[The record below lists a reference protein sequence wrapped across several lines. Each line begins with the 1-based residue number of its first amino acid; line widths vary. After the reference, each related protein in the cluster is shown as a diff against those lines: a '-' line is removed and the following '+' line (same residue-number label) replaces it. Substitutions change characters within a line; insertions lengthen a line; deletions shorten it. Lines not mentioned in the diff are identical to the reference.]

1 MATSSVPNKRA
12 TMQGRMASSLD
23 LETDF
28 ALAVCDCTL
37 PRLEREVDR
46 LVLKTMAVRHKAG
59 YSFFRV
65 GTR

>member
-1 MATSSVPNKRA
+1 MAIGSLPKQTAP
-12 TMQGRMASSLD
+12 MQGRMASSLD

-37 PRLEREVDR
+37 PRLERKVHQ
-46 LVLKTMAVRHKAG
+46 LTVKTMAVRCKAS
-59 YSFFRV
+59 YSFLGL